1 MSLALKFADKRL
13 LRTSLVGPDGGV
25 HYTTTTTHGWRGRK
39 VTTVSAAS
47 GLVGFIDW
55 HKKVF
60 EINGVQRKW
69 DELKSRSNGFFSTER
84 QWNWGGRPFK
94 FKYHNSHKEL
104 LAIPTKGS
112 DADNPNTPSCI
123 SPHQMRDEL
132 ERMFLLLA
140 VLQTEIHRQDMA
152 RQRNGAMADMAPS
165 GAC

>member
-1 MSLALKFADKRL
+1 MSLALTFADKRL

-69 DELKSRSNGFFSTER
+69 DELKSRSNGFFSTYV
-84 QWNWGGRPFK
+84 FV
-94 FKYHNSHKEL
+94 F
-104 LAIPTKGS
+104 GS
-112 DADNPNTPSCI
+112 
-123 SPHQMRDEL
+123 
-132 ERMFLLLA
+132 
-140 VLQTEIHRQDMA
+140 
-152 RQRNGAMADMAPS
+152 
-165 GAC
+165 